1 TGFVEVP
8 ITFKDRKIKLKLVL
22 NIDIPSRNQLARI
35 GANKVK
41 MEILVV
47 AEGPYSYSYSIVF
60 VTDDVTAIYQSPYTQ
75 FILPK

>member
-1 TGFVEVP
+1 
-8 ITFKDRKIKLKLVL
+8 RNNNYQIKN
-22 NIDIPSRNQLARI
+22 NIDITSRNQLARI

-60 VTDDVTAIYQSPYTQ
+60 VTDDGSAIYQSPYTQ